1 MQYCIDFGKNK
12 CLFINLLWN
21 NFLFEKVVCISKLYY
36 WKINQLSLN
45 IDIIKIHSIFKYFKD
60 NLGFIIRN

>member
-12 CLFINLLWN
+12 CLFINLLWY
-21 NFLFEKVVCISKLYY
+21 NFLFEKVVCISKLCN